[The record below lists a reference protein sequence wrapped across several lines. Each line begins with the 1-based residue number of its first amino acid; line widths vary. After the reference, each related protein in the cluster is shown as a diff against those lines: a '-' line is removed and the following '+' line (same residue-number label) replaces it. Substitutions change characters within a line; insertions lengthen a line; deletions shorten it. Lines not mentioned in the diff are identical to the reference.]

1 MKRIFLFLLI
11 FAVLADAAWLVVIR
25 PSPELRALARLPSR
39 SELATAGRKIAASAP
54 VRQLFSGELLRPQP
68 LEPTELVPEDALLL
82 IDAADAAAA
91 GQTFLSSRFGRTL
104 KGIRWAAVLDQLEVP
119 PLLRKPAEEQL
130 ASLQHL
136 LAHPL
141 LQEAFSRRTVLAL
154 LPPEPEALAAA
165 PLDTLLTRALLLT
178 APPPEGGAAF
188 LDLLKTEKKQPD
200 LLYHHGMG
208 ILVLELEQGRKLHAA
223 LVGGQIALSLG
234 LEPVQ
239 QSIDLFIRHF
249 IYKRN
254 GLAARRDYA
263 ELKQEAGARDD
274 FFLYADLA
282 RLKALLAGEAA
293 LPPLETTSGIRSMAL
308 FHRPDGETAKLTT
321 VLRFAPEELRQP
333 LQKKIYTA
341 APVANRTLA
350 KMPNSLLLYVWS
362 GWLQPDCWRQSLIDS
377 GRQESADK
385 TDAWFKAQTGLSFG
399 EILSLFGQE
408 FSVNIAEISTTGLF
422 PVPRLCFVLE
432 VRALKKA
439 EIFLSRLLSGLPIKR
454 EKLPNGVTLVTLQA
468 AKGMLQ
474 PSYAFADGFLYLA
487 DSREQLVAILAE
499 SGGRM
504 QDDASFQAVD
514 TGKGQPSNL
523 LIFARAAQL
532 TDGLKELAAWGG
544 TMIAVRNDL
553 AGEKSK
559 VLIDQVIM
567 PLIDSLGGFESVSL
581 RSFTRNGELVL
592 EAATLTAAEKQPAVA
607 AEAATSVGIKKY

>member
-25 PSPELRALARLPSR
+25 PNPELRELARLPSR
-39 SELATAGRKIAASAP
+39 SELAAAGRKIAASAP
-54 VRQLFSGELLRPQP
+54 VRQFLSGELLRPQP
-68 LEPTELVPEDALLL
+68 LEPLELVPEDALLL

-91 GQTFLSSRFGRTL
+91 GRTFLNSRFGRTL
-104 KGIRWAAVLDQLEVP
+104 KGIRWAAVLDQLDVP

-130 ASLQHL
+130 VSLQHL

-141 LQEAFSRRTVLAL
+141 LQEAFSWRTVLAL

-178 APPPEGGAAF
+178 APPEGGAAF

-208 ILVLELEQGRKLHAA
+208 ILTLELEHGRKLHAS

-239 QSIDLFIRHF
+239 RSIDLFIRHF

-263 ELKQEAGARDD
+263 ELKQDAGGRDD

-282 RLKALLAGEAA
+282 RLKALLADEAP
-293 LPPLETTSGIRSMAL
+293 PPLEAASGTRSMAL
-308 FHRPDGETAKLTT
+308 FHCPDGEAAKLTT

-350 KMPNSLLLYVWS
+350 KMPASLLLYIWS
-362 GWLQPDCWRQSLIDS
+362 GWLRPDCWRQSLIDS
-377 GRQESADK
+377 GRQETADK
-385 TDAWFKAQTGLSFG
+385 TDAWFKTQTGLSFG
-399 EILSLFGQE
+399 EILSLFGRE

-422 PVPRLCFVLE
+422 PVPRLCFVVE
-432 VRALKKA
+432 VRERKKA
-439 EIFLSRLLSGLPIKR
+439 ERFLSRMLSGLPVKSQ
-454 EKLPNGVTLVTLQA
+454 KLPNGVTLVSLQA

-504 QDDASFQAVD
+504 QDDTSFQAVD
-514 TGKGQPSNL
+514 TGKGQPGNL

-544 TMIAVRNDL
+544 TMIAVRNDQI
-553 AGEKSK
+553 GEKSK

-567 PLIDSLGGFESVSL
+567 PLLDSLGGFETVSL
-581 RSFTRNGELVL
+581 RSFTRSGELVL
-592 EAATLTAAEKQPAVA
+592 EAAALTAAEKQPEIA
-607 AEAATSVGIKKY
+607 AEAEPQFE

>member
-11 FAVLADAAWLVVIR
+11 LVVLADAMWLVVIR
-25 PSPELRALARLPSR
+25 PSLELRELARLPSR
-39 SELATAGRKIAASAP
+39 SELATARRKIAASAP
-54 VRQLFSGELLRPQP
+54 VRQFLSGELLRPQP

-91 GQTFLSSRFGRTL
+91 GRTFLSSRFGRTL
-104 KGIRWAAVLDQLEVP
+104 KDIRWAAVLDQLDVP

-136 LAHPL
+136 LVHPL
-141 LQEAFSRRTVLAL
+141 LQEAFSQRTVLAL

-165 PLDTLLTRALLLT
+165 PLDTLLTHALLLT
-178 APPPEGGAAF
+178 APPSEGGAAF
-188 LDLLKTEKKQPD
+188 LDLLKAEKKQPD
-200 LLYHHGMG
+200 VLYHHGMG
-208 ILVLELEQGRKLHAA
+208 ILVLELDQGRKLHAA

-263 ELKQEAGARDD
+263 ELKQEAGGCDD

-282 RLKALLAGEAA
+282 RLKALFAGEAV
-293 LPPLETTSGIRSMAL
+293 LPPLEAASGARSMAL
-308 FHRPDGETAKLTT
+308 FHRPDGEAAKLTT
-321 VLRFAPEELRQP
+321 VLRFAPEELRLP
-333 LQKKIYTA
+333 LQKKIYST

-350 KMPNSLLLYVWS
+350 KMPASLLLYVWS

-377 GRQESADK
+377 GRQETTDK

-399 EILSLFGQE
+399 EILSLFGRE

-422 PVPRLCFVLE
+422 PVPRLCFVVE
-432 VRALKKA
+432 VRERKKA
-439 EIFLSRLLSGLPIKR
+439 ERFLSHLLSGLPVKR
-454 EKLPNGVTLVTLQA
+454 EQLPDGVTLVSLQA

-474 PSYAFADGFLYLA
+474 PAYAFADSFLYLA

-504 QDDASFQAVD
+504 QDDRSFQAVD
-514 TGKGQPSNL
+514 TGRGQPGNL
-523 LIFARAAQL
+523 LIFARAAEL
-532 TDGLKELAAWGG
+532 AEGLKEMAAWAG
-544 TMIAVRNDL
+544 TMIAVRSDQ

-559 VLIDQVIM
+559 VLIDQVVM
-567 PLIDSLGGFESVSL
+567 PLLDSLGGFEAVSL
-581 RSFTRNGELVL
+581 RSFTRSGELVL
-592 EAATLTAAEKQPAVA
+592 EAAALTAAAKQPELA
-607 AEAATSVGIKKY
+607 AEAEPQSE